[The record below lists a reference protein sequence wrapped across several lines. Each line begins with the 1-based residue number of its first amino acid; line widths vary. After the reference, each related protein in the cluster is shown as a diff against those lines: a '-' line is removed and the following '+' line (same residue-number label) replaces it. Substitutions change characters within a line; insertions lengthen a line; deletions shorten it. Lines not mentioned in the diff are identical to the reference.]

1 MKKLSTLALFLIG
14 FSAVAQITSV
24 TNLNEA
30 KSIATLENK
39 TIMIVFSGSDWCVPC
54 MRLEKEILSQPE
66 FENFE
71 AKKIVLLKAD
81 FPTRSKNKKLISQ
94 AQQDYNAKLFEK
106 YNPKGIFPLVVL
118 LNSDAKVIAETGYKN
133 MSSGAYASYINDLV
147 ASKDTQVY

>member
-1 MKKLSTLALFLIG
+1 M
-14 FSAVAQITSV
+14 
-24 TNLNEA
+24 
-30 KSIATLENK
+30 
-39 TIMIVFSGSDWCVPC
+39 
-54 MRLEKEILSQPE
+54 
-66 FENFE
+66 
-71 AKKIVLLKAD
+71 LLKAD